1 MRPLRPVVALP
12 DAPAPVS
19 SQLDAHCEPQADT
32 VPLVVMQPR
41 YPVLTIV
48 ALVLDQLKG

>member
-1 MRPLRPVVALP
+1 MRPIPRVVAIS

-19 SQLDAHCEPQADT
+19 RPLDAHCGEHVDT

-48 ALVLDQLKG
+48 ALVLDQWKG

>member
-1 MRPLRPVVALP
+1 M
-12 DAPAPVS
+12 DI
-19 SQLDAHCEPQADT
+19 

-48 ALVLDQLKG
+48 ALVLDQWKG